1 MPDATEYRIGRL
13 DGGFCV
19 SWWEG
24 GKRRRYRLDAQSR
37 KEAESEAIN
46 VVRRETVKQ
55 KAATVKTLWDLYRAE
70 KDGRRVAAAMKSEWS
85 FIGPHF
91 GALQYDQIGVDTC
104 RAYVRDQRKA
114 PRKAKDGTIWTELGH
129 LRTVLEWA
137 RKGQLIPFAP
147 MIERPSKPAPKDRWL
162 TEGEAYTLLT
172 VDCAPHIRLA
182 MQVMLGTAA
191 RVSACL
197 ELTWDRV
204 DFERGQI
211 DLRVDA
217 EGPRKGRAVVP
228 MNDSLRAALSQAKA
242 AALSDYVI
250 EWAGAPVERIKT
262 GFYSAVRKSGL
273 KGVSPH
279 VLRHTAGVWMAAKGV
294 PMAKI
299 SQYMGHSSV
308 AVTERV
314 YARFAPDHLRDA
326 AEALNFSTGLRLV
339 K

>member
-1 MPDATEYRIGRL
+1 MPAEYRIGRL
-13 DGGFCV
+13 NGGFVV
-19 SWWEG
+19 SWWEE
-24 GKRRRYRLDAQSR
+24 GKRRRYRLAALSR
-37 KEAESEAIN
+37 KEAESEAID
-46 VVRRETVKQ
+46 VIRRETLKSQ
-55 KAATVKTLWDLYRAE
+55 DTTVKTLWDLYRQE

-91 GALQYDQIGVDTC
+91 GALRFDQIGVDTC
-104 RAYVRDQRKA
+104 RAYVRAQRKA

-129 LRTVLEWA
+129 LRTVLSWA
-137 RKGQLIPFAP
+137 WKGRLIPYAP
-147 MIERPSKPAPKDRWL
+147 TIERPAKPAPRDRWL
-162 TEGEAYTLLT
+162 TKDEAATLLSA
-172 VDCAPHIRLA
+172 DCSPHIRLA

-242 AALSDYVI
+242 AAISDYVI
-250 EWAGAPVERIKT
+250 EWAGEPVQRIKT
-262 GFYSAVRKSGL
+262 GFYSAVRASKL

-279 VLRHTAGVWMAAKGV
+279 VLRHTAGVWMAAGGV
-294 PMAKI
+294 PMSKI